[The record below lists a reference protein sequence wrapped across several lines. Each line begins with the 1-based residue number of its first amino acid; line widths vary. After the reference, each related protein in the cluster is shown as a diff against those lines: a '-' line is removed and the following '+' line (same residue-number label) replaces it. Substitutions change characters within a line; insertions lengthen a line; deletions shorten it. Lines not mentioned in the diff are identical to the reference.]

1 MAERRESLERIVQL
15 ANDLARQRGF
25 RMVGVYH
32 LIEVAR
38 QLDPPE
44 YLRWLGAR
52 GIPEAPFA
60 KALEFLMRPRRAAG
74 GVPRDRQDAALREE
88 ALAKAAARARAESRD
103 ACSAD
108 LGAVLADL
116 SEEPL
121 LSLCERLAIDR
132 K

>member
-1 MAERRESLERIVQL
+1 LAERRESLERIVQL

-25 RMVGVYH
+25 RLVGVYH

-44 YLRWLGAR
+44 YLRWLAAR

-88 ALAKAAARARAESRD
+88 AFAKATARARAESRD
-103 ACSAD
+103 ATSAD
-108 LGAVLADL
+108 LGAVLAEL
-116 SEEPL
+116 TEEPL